1 MAPTRTQQP
10 LAEGYG
16 SQDRLKQMA
25 IAAAEGFSAI
35 CMPADGVMERVGGV
49 QCWRSS
55 STVPVFNGA
64 SILSEAQIN
73 RNTFSAL
80 EDYFVPQGRP
90 YSLITLDA
98 LAPNAHALMSAL
110 GYYEYDSIPA
120 MRLDNLPNAECGMRN
135 AESSQAISHSAL
147 RIPHLAGLRVARIED
162 EDDLITFRTI
172 LSLSFHIFPDD
183 VELIMAEP
191 ALRAPNIRHYL
202 AWLGGDPVGTISLVL
217 GESLAGIWNVGML
230 SSYRRKGIATGMM
243 SYALS
248 EASAM
253 GYSSSALLSSNE
265 GMSLYAR
272 LGYTTV
278 SAVKVYTPR

>member
-1 MAPTRTQQP
+1 MAPARTQYSP
-10 LAEGYG
+10 SGENL
-16 SQDRLKQMA
+16 SQDRLLQMA

-64 SILSEAQIN
+64 AILSEAQMN

-80 EDYFVPQGRP
+80 EDYFMPHGRP
-90 YSLITLDA
+90 YSLITLEA
-98 LAPNAHALMSAL
+98 LAPNALALMHNL
-110 GYYEYDSIPA
+110 GYQEYDSIPA
-120 MRLDNLPNAECGMRN
+120 MRLDDLPNTEFGMLN
-135 AESSQAISHSAL
+135 AEPGVTASQPERL
-147 RIPHLAGLRVARIED
+147 RIAPIQD

-172 LSLSFHIFPDD
+172 LSLSFHIFPSD

-191 ALRAPNIRHYL
+191 ALHATNIRHYL
-202 AWLGGDPVGTISLVL
+202 ASLGSDPVGTISLVL
-217 GESLAGIWNVGML
+217 GESLAGIWNVGTL
-230 SSYRRKGIATGMM
+230 SSHRGQGIATGMM
-243 SYALS
+243 RHALS
-248 EASAM
+248 EARAL

-278 SAVKVYTPR
+278 SAVKVYTPQ